1 MIKLI
6 KENLVKSIIIIVAA
20 IVTIVFVIVGVVKI
34 TGNKK
39 NVNSSGDETTTYLD
53 TQGETTSSNT
63 DEGETTQL
71 SEETT
76 TSEGKDENSGDVE
89 GTESD
94 SSNEETTSAK
104 QDDASQGNE
113 EETTSKGNNSDTSE
127 TISNEE
133 AEEQFKESGGTYV
146 DNSDGTVSITGGDV
160 EGELIIPATID
171 GKPVVLSENAFAI
184 MGYGNDTITSV
195 EINAEVIGACAFQN
209 CTALKTVIIGENVK
223 EIGNGAFANCPALE
237 TVVFKGEGVT
247 ELPEYVFMG
256 CPKMTSITLP
266 ASITKVH
273 VGFITSYQPYV
284 LEKYPNGPVE
294 DLDYESIVP
303 EFTLYTYSEP
313 GEVTVWSNLY
323 GAEYTEYDGLESIG
337 TETRK
342 ANFKVEYLK

>member
-6 KENLVKSIIIIVAA
+6 KENLVKSIIILVAA
-20 IVTIVFVIVGVVKI
+20 IITIVVIIVIVV
-34 TGNKK
+34 TP
-39 NVNSSGDETTTYLD
+39 DEPSKGKTDSDTTTVSNELD
-53 TQGETTSSNT
+53 EGPTSVADEKETSAFV
-63 DEGETTQL
+63 EGETTKP
-71 SEETT
+71 SIDNT
-76 TSEGKDENSGDVE
+76 GKDE
-89 GTESD
+89 
-94 SSNEETTSAK
+94 SNEETTTAK
-104 QDDASQGNE
+104 SDDGSSNE
-113 EETTSKGNNSDTSE
+113 QTSEAGTEETTTATDKTDADTSE

>member
-6 KENLVKSIIIIVAA
+6 KENLVKSIIILVAA
-20 IVTIVFVIVGVVKI
+20 IITIVVIIVIVV
-34 TGNKK
+34 TP
-39 NVNSSGDETTTYLD
+39 DEPSKGEVDSDTTTVSNELD
-53 TQGETTSSNT
+53 EGPTSVADEKETSASV
-63 DEGETTQL
+63 EGETTKP
-71 SEETT
+71 SVDNT
-76 TSEGKDENSGDVE
+76 GNDE
-89 GTESD
+89 
-94 SSNEETTSAK
+94 SNEETTTAK
-104 QDDASQGNE
+104 SDDGSSNE
-113 EETTSKGNNSDTSE
+113 QTSEAGTEETTTATDKTDTDTSE

-146 DNSDGTVSITGGDV
+146 DNSDGTISITGGDV

>member
-6 KENLVKSIIIIVAA
+6 KENLVKSIIILVAA
-20 IVTIVFVIVGVVKI
+20 IITIVVIIVIVV
-34 TGNKK
+34 TP
-39 NVNSSGDETTTYLD
+39 DEPSKGEVDSDTTTVSNELD
-53 TQGETTSSNT
+53 EGPTSVT
-63 DEGETTQL
+63 DEKET
-71 SEETT
+71 SASVEEETT
-76 TSEGKDENSGDVE
+76 KPSVDNTGKDE
-89 GTESD
+89 
-94 SSNEETTSAK
+94 SNEETTTAK
-104 QDDASQGNE
+104 SDDGSSNE
-113 EETTSKGNNSDTSE
+113 QTSEAGTEETTTATDKTDADTSE

-323 GAEYTEYDGLESIG
+323 GAEYTEYDGLGSIG

>member
-1 MIKLI
+1 MI
-6 KENLVKSIIIIVAA
+6 
-20 IVTIVFVIVGVVKI
+20 
-34 TGNKK
+34 
-39 NVNSSGDETTTYLD
+39 
-53 TQGETTSSNT
+53 
-63 DEGETTQL
+63 
-71 SEETT
+71 
-76 TSEGKDENSGDVE
+76 
-89 GTESD
+89 
-94 SSNEETTSAK
+94 
-104 QDDASQGNE
+104 
-113 EETTSKGNNSDTSE
+113 
-127 TISNEE
+127 
-133 AEEQFKESGGTYV
+133 
-146 DNSDGTVSITGGDV
+146 
-160 EGELIIPATID
+160 
-171 GKPVVLSENAFAI
+171 
-184 MGYGNDTITSV
+184 
-195 EINAEVIGACAFQN
+195 
-209 CTALKTVIIGENVK
+209 
-223 EIGNGAFANCPALE
+223 
-237 TVVFKGEGVT
+237 FKGEGVT